1 MNPQAIRRMAGRAA
15 LLLGVV
21 LVLCAAGATL
31 ALAQVGTLAVQ
42 QGEVKLRHEG
52 QSRIVKAQAPEVPVF
67 AGDVLHSGPDARAL
81 LSLAAGHATVELY
94 PNSYFTVQSAAE
106 DDTRL
111 SLGVGKALFKVF
123 ARLKSTAVFQVRTQT
138 AVIGVKGTDFIVG
151 TDGETTFV
159 LTLTGAV
166 GLVSEAFAEREV
178 VVTQDTVAAARRA
191 EAPTPPQAVTPEVR
205 DRAVKEPGLDTFR
218 SLNLTGKDDKS
229 GRKDA
234 AAKVQESQ
242 QILKER
248 QQDTGGQQGLAP
260 TGRTGTIGGTLQFNN
275 Q

>member
-1 MNPQAIRRMAGRAA
+1 MAGRAA
-15 LLLGVV
+15 LLLGMV

-42 QGEVKLRHEG
+42 QGELKLRHEG

-67 AGDVLHSGPDARAL
+67 AGDVLHSGPDAHAL
-81 LSLAAGHATVELY
+81 LNLTAGQATVDLY
-94 PNSYFTVQSAAE
+94 PSSYFTVQAASE

-111 SLGVGKALFKVF
+111 SLGIGKALFKVF
-123 ARLKSTAVFQVRTQT
+123 ARLKANARFQVQTQT